1 MGYVYIRM
9 YCLLRICSIDYSC
22 TVGFVNN
29 TIEREF
35 HGGEKD

>member
-1 MGYVYIRM
+1 M
-9 YCLLRICSIDYSC
+9 YTLGWICSGDDSC
-22 TVGFVNN
+22 TVGFINN